1 MTNAELIQAIRKEI
15 ERRITDNT
23 FGAKLELID
32 ILAWLDTLESE
43 TTYDTQKYTP
53 RPSVSIEDVARVQF
67 ASHAKVFD
75 KKRKAVFD
83 WEQFKEV
90 AGIFYG
96 FGKKDRS
103 DTLESEKT
111 ISPITIR
118 DISMLPRYWKASRR
132 ASILMTIRRRKRPAT
147 ILYPMRLHR
156 RQTAVR
162 PLWHGRRMVRT
173 GTPYGMN

>member
-1 MTNAELIQAIRKEI
+1 MTNAELLAKIKAEI

-43 TTYDTQKYTP
+43 TTYDTQQYAP

-83 WEQFKEV
+83 WALARK
-90 AGIFYG
+90 
-96 FGKKDRS
+96 
-103 DTLESEKT
+103 TLQTPLNRK
-111 ISPITIR
+111 
-118 DISMLPRYWKASRR
+118 SR
-132 ASILMTIRRRKRPAT
+132 
-147 ILYPMRLHR
+147 
-156 RQTAVR
+156 
-162 PLWHGRRMVRT
+162 W
-173 GTPYGMN
+173 N